1 MTDAAPATRALPA
14 PGSRGAWWLAIRPK
28 TLTAA
33 FAPVLIGAALAW
45 SDGFFRLGPAL
56 AALAGALAI
65 QIGTNLANDVM
76 DWRKGADTAER
87 LGPTRTVQAGLLPP
101 RAVAW
106 GAAASFA
113 LAAALGLYLTAVSDW
128 QILVLG
134 IVSITAGVLYTA
146 GPFPLAYV
154 GLGDVFVMAFFG
166 IAAVAGTY
174 YVQALHWSPVALAL
188 GVAVG
193 CLAVALLVVN
203 NLRDLDTDRAAGKRT
218 LVVRMGDAWARRY
231 FAALVAAAFLIP
243 LVLLA
248 VGWLGPFS
256 LTVLVALPSA
266 LPPLRAV
273 LAGAGGRALN
283 PLLGL
288 TSSLELVYALC
299 LSAGLV
305 LQGQLG
311 G

>member
-1 MTDAAPATRALPA
+1 MTGAAPAARPLPA

-33 FAPVLIGAALAW
+33 FAPVLVGAALAW
-45 SDGFFRLGPAL
+45 NDGFFRLGPAL
-56 AALAGALAI
+56 AALVGALAI

-76 DWRKGADTAER
+76 DWRKGADTADR
-87 LGPTRTVQAGLLPP
+87 LGPTRTVQAGLLAP

-113 LAAALGLYLTAVSDW
+113 LAALVGLYLTAVSDW
-128 QILVLG
+128 QILALG
-134 IVSITAGVLYTA
+134 LVSITAGILYTA

-154 GLGDVFVMAFFG
+154 GLGDVFVLAFFG

-174 YVQALHWSPVALAL
+174 FVQAVHWSPVAVVL

-203 NLRDLDTDRAAGKRT
+203 NLRDIDTDRAVGKRT

-231 FAALVAAAFLIP
+231 YAALVALAFALP
-243 LVLLA
+243 LGLVAL
-248 VGWLGPFS
+248 GWLGPFT
-256 LTVLVALPSA
+256 LAVLVALPSA

-273 LAGAGGRALN
+273 LAGSSGRALN

-305 LQGQLG
+305 LQGQVG